1 MIRSSSFLRI
11 FIAVAVGGMILSCSS
26 MNSLTIPVTHPAPVF
41 LPSTVRSIGI
51 INRSLPSEQN
61 KKLDQIDK
69 ILSVEGLNLDKEA
82 AEKAMLGLKDE
93 LAASGMF
100 EEVQILDDAMVN
112 NPGMGVFPTVLP
124 WQQIN
129 KLCDE
134 NDVDAIFALSFYDT
148 DTRVDYDIVPI
159 QIDGPLGVKI
169 PAVEHH
175 ANSNTH
181 IKTGWRIYD
190 PASQYVVDEFVMGEF
205 VAMQGVGIN
214 PMNAVKAITVGR
226 KESIHQV
233 SNQIGQNYAYRLLP
247 TRTRVRREYYV
258 KGSSNFEVAKRRA
271 QTGDW
276 DGAAELWNAEINN
289 SKAKIAG
296 RAYYNMAISN
306 EINGNLTEAIEWVQ
320 KSYTD
325 YKNKEALDY
334 LKLLKR
340 RIESDQQL
348 AFQNSQ

>member
-1 MIRSSSFLRI
+1 MKMF
-11 FIAVAVGGMILSCSS
+11 VAVVLGGMMFSCSS
-26 MNSLTIPVTHPAPVF
+26 MNSLTIPVTQPAPVF

-61 KKLDQIDK
+61 KKIDQIDK
-69 ILSVEGLNLDKEA
+69 ILSIEGINLDKEA
-82 AEKAMLGLKDE
+82 AEKAMLGLKDQ

-100 EEVQILDDAMVN
+100 DEVKILSGALLN
-112 NPGMGVFPTVLP
+112 NPGMGVFPAVLS
-124 WQQIN
+124 WQQIGQ
-129 KLCDE
+129 LCIDNE
-134 NDVDAIFALSFYDT
+134 VDVIFALSFYDT

-159 QIDGPLGVKI
+159 NIDGPLGVKI

-175 ANSNTH
+175 ANSNTQVN
-181 IKTGWRIYD
+181 TGWRIYD
-190 PASQYVVDEFVMGEF
+190 PASQFIADEFAMSEF

-214 PMNAVKAITVGR
+214 PVNAVKAITVGR
-226 KESIHQV
+226 KENIHQV

-258 KGSSNFEVAKRRA
+258 KGSDNFEVAKRRA

-276 DGAAELWNAEINN
+276 DGAADLWNSEINN
-289 SKAKIAG
+289 SKGKIAG

-306 EINGNLTEAIEWVQ
+306 EINGNLPQAIEWVQ
-320 KSYTD
+320 KSYAD
-325 YKNKEALDY
+325 YNNKEALDY

-340 RIESDQQL
+340 RVESDKHL
-348 AFQNSQ
+348 AYQNSN